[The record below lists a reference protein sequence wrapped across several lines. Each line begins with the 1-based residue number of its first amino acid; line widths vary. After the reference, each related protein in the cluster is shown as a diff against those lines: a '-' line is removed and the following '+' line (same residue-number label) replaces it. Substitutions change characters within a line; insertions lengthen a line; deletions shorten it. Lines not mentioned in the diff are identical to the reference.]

1 MSFKTLSRGAVIGL
15 CALFACTFTALTSE
29 VAPVGIL
36 IEMARDFHIPEGQAG
51 LSVSAFAMMVMMGAI
66 PLTIMTAHIDRKR
79 LVLLSLLGYVISN
92 LAVTVAPTFLVLCAG
107 RLIGGLAHALLMS
120 IAAAYA
126 ARLVPQDMTGR
137 AISFVYGGT
146 SLGMILGVPG
156 AAAIGH
162 LAGWRMTMGVMT
174 VLAVILTVCIAFF
187 LPPVT
192 SSVQVREGLPTIGGR
207 RAMRIFLVVVLV
219 DAVFF
224 FAHHLLYTYITPLL
238 LAHGLS
244 VGTLSIALLLTGG
257 FSILGL
263 WGAGQVVD
271 SKPAAGLLG
280 SGLAMLVGMG
290 LMYGHVLS
298 GWMAVAAVGL
308 WCIGY
313 AAIVPFVMSGAIRA
327 RATRP
332 DVAGAAINAAC
343 NAGILAGSA
352 AGGQVLSHGG
362 FAILVPLS
370 CGMVLLGIVLA
381 FFNPAA
387 FPRALAPADR
397 EG

>member
-1 MSFKTLSRGAVIGL
+1 MLFKTLPSGAVVGL
-15 CALFACTFTALTSE
+15 FALFACTFTALTSE

-36 IEMARDFHIPEGQAG
+36 IEMAQAFHIREGQAG
-51 LSVSAFAMMVMMGAI
+51 LAVSAFALMVMIAAI

-79 LVLLSLLGYVISN
+79 LVVLSLLGYVASN
-92 LAVTVAPTFLVLCAG
+92 LAVTVAPTFLILCAG

-126 ARLVPQDMTGR
+126 ARLVPQNMTGR

-146 SLGMILGVPG
+146 SLGMVLGVPG

-162 LAGWRMTMGVMT
+162 MVGWRMAMGIMT
-174 VLAVILTVCIAFF
+174 VLAVVLTICIGFF
-187 LPPVT
+187 LPPV
-192 SSVQVREGLPTIGGR
+192 SSPVQVREGLPAMAGQ
-207 RAMRIFLVVVLV
+207 RAMRIFLVVVVV

-244 VGTLSIALLLTGG
+244 TGTLSIALLMTGG

-263 WGAGQVVD
+263 WAAGLVVD
-271 SKPAAGLLG
+271 RWPAAGLLG

-290 LMYGHVLS
+290 LMYGHILS

-313 AAIVPFVMSGAIRA
+313 SAVVPFVMSGAIRA

-343 NAGILAGSA
+343 NMGILLGSA
-352 AGGQVLSHGG
+352 VGGEVLSNGG
-362 FAILVPLS
+362 FAVLTPLS
-370 CGMVLLGIVLA
+370 CAMVLLGMIVAML
-381 FFNPAA
+381 NPAA
-387 FPRALAPADR
+387 FPRALTPAEE

>member
-1 MSFKTLSRGAVIGL
+1 MLFKTLPPGAVVGL
-15 CALFACTFTALTSE
+15 FALFACTFTALTSE

-36 IEMARDFHIPEGQAG
+36 IEMAQAFHIREGQAG
-51 LSVSAFAMMVMMGAI
+51 LAVSAFALMVMIAAI

-79 LVLLSLLGYVISN
+79 LVVLSLLGYVASN
-92 LAVTVAPTFLVLCAG
+92 LAVTVAPTFLILCAG

-126 ARLVPQDMTGR
+126 ARLVPQNMTGR

-146 SLGMILGVPG
+146 SLGMVLGVPG

-162 LAGWRMTMGVMT
+162 MVGWRMAMGIMT
-174 VLAVILTVCIAFF
+174 VLAVVLTICIGFF
-187 LPPVT
+187 LPPV
-192 SSVQVREGLPTIGGR
+192 SSPVQVREGLPAMAGQ
-207 RAMRIFLVVVLV
+207 RAMRIFLVVVVV

-244 VGTLSIALLLTGG
+244 TGTLSIALLMTGG

-263 WGAGQVVD
+263 WAAGLVVD
-271 SKPAAGLLG
+271 RWPAAGLLG

-290 LMYGHVLS
+290 LMYGHILS

-313 AAIVPFVMSGAIRA
+313 SAVVPFVMSGAIRA

-343 NAGILAGSA
+343 NMGILLGSA
-352 AGGQVLSHGG
+352 VGGEVLSNGG
-362 FAILVPLS
+362 FALLTPLS
-370 CGMVLLGIVLA
+370 CAMVLLGMIVAML
-381 FFNPAA
+381 NPAA
-387 FPRALAPADR
+387 FPRALTPAEE

>member
-1 MSFKTLSRGAVIGL
+1 MLFKTLPPGAVVGL
-15 CALFACTFTALTSE
+15 FALFACTFTALTSE

-36 IEMARDFHIPEGQAG
+36 IEMAQAFHIREGQAG
-51 LSVSAFAMMVMMGAI
+51 LAVSAFALMVMIAAI

-79 LVLLSLLGYVISN
+79 LVVLSLLGYVASN
-92 LAVTVAPTFLVLCAG
+92 LAVTVAPTFLILCAG

-126 ARLVPQDMTGR
+126 ARLVPQNMTGR

-146 SLGMILGVPG
+146 SLGMVLGVPG

-162 LAGWRMTMGVMT
+162 MVGWRMAMGIMT
-174 VLAVILTVCIAFF
+174 VLAVVLTICIGFF
-187 LPPVT
+187 LPPV
-192 SSVQVREGLPTIGGR
+192 SSPVQVREGLPAMAGQ
-207 RAMRIFLVVVLV
+207 RAMRIFLVVVVV

-244 VGTLSIALLLTGG
+244 TGTLSIALLMTGG

-263 WGAGQVVD
+263 WAAGLVVD
-271 SKPAAGLLG
+271 RWPAAGLLG

-290 LMYGHVLS
+290 LMYGHILS

-313 AAIVPFVMSGAIRA
+313 SAVVPFVMSGAIRA

-343 NAGILAGSA
+343 NMGILLGSA
-352 AGGQVLSHGG
+352 VGGEVLSNGG
-362 FAILVPLS
+362 FAVLTPLS
-370 CGMVLLGIVLA
+370 CAMVLLGMIVAML
-381 FFNPAA
+381 NPAA
-387 FPRALAPADR
+387 FPRALTPAEE

>member
-1 MSFKTLSRGAVIGL
+1 MLFKTLPPGAMVGL

-36 IEMARDFHIPEGQAG
+36 IEMAQAFHIREGQAG
-51 LSVSAFAMMVMMGAI
+51 LAVSAFALMVMIAAV

-79 LVLLSLLGYVISN
+79 LVLLSLLGYVASN
-92 LAVTVAPTFLVLCAG
+92 LAVTVAPTFLILCAG

-126 ARLVPQDMTGR
+126 ARLVPQNMTGR

-146 SLGMILGVPG
+146 SLGMVLGVPG

-162 LAGWRMTMGVMT
+162 MVGWRMAMGIMT
-174 VLAVILTVCIAFF
+174 VLAVVLTVCIAFF
-187 LPPVT
+187 LPPV
-192 SSVQVREGLPTIGGR
+192 SSPVQVREGLPALAGR
-207 RAMRIFLVVVLV
+207 RAMRIFLVVVVV

-244 VGTLSIALLLTGG
+244 TGTLSIALLMTGG

-263 WGAGQVVD
+263 WAAGLVVD
-271 SKPAAGLLG
+271 RRPAAGLLG
-280 SGLAMLVGMG
+280 SGLAMLLGMG
-290 LMYGHVLS
+290 LMYGHILS

-313 AAIVPFVMSGAIRA
+313 SAVVPFVMSGAIRA

-343 NAGILAGSA
+343 NMGILLGSA
-352 AGGQVLSHGG
+352 VGGEVLSNGG
-362 FAILVPLS
+362 FAILTPLS
-370 CGMVLLGIVLA
+370 CAMVLLGMMVA
-381 FFNPAA
+381 MVNPAA
-387 FPRALAPADR
+387 FPRALTPAEE

>member
-1 MSFKTLSRGAVIGL
+1 MLFKTLPPGAMVGL
-15 CALFACTFTALTSE
+15 FALFACTFTALTSE

-36 IEMARDFHIPEGQAG
+36 IEMAQAFHIREGQAG
-51 LSVSAFAMMVMMGAI
+51 LAVSAFALMVMIAAI

-79 LVLLSLLGYVISN
+79 LVVLSLLGYVASN
-92 LAVTVAPTFLVLCAG
+92 LAVTVAPTFLILCAG

-126 ARLVPQDMTGR
+126 ARLVPQNMTGR

-146 SLGMILGVPG
+146 SLGMVLGVPG

-162 LAGWRMTMGVMT
+162 MVGWRMAMGIMT
-174 VLAVILTVCIAFF
+174 VLAVVLTICIGFF
-187 LPPVT
+187 LPPV
-192 SSVQVREGLPTIGGR
+192 SSPVQVREGLPAMAGQ
-207 RAMRIFLVVVLV
+207 RAMRIFLVVVVV

-244 VGTLSIALLLTGG
+244 TGTLSIALLMTGG

-263 WGAGQVVD
+263 WAAGLVVD
-271 SKPAAGLLG
+271 RWPAAGLLG

-290 LMYGHVLS
+290 LMYGHILS

-313 AAIVPFVMSGAIRA
+313 SAVVPFVMSGAIRA

-343 NAGILAGSA
+343 NMGILLGSA
-352 AGGQVLSHGG
+352 VGGEVLSNGG
-362 FAILVPLS
+362 FAVLTPLS
-370 CGMVLLGIVLA
+370 CAMVLLGMIVAML
-381 FFNPAA
+381 NPAA
-387 FPRALAPADR
+387 FPRALTPAEE

>member
-1 MSFKTLSRGAVIGL
+1 MLFKTLPPGAMVGL

-36 IEMARDFHIPEGQAG
+36 IEMAQAFHIREGQAG
-51 LSVSAFAMMVMMGAI
+51 LAVSAFALMVMIAAV

-79 LVLLSLLGYVISN
+79 LVLLSLLGYVASN
-92 LAVTVAPTFLVLCAG
+92 LAVTVAPTFLILCAG

-126 ARLVPQDMTGR
+126 ARLVPQNMTGR

-146 SLGMILGVPG
+146 SLGMVLGVPG

-162 LAGWRMTMGVMT
+162 MVGWRMAMGIMT
-174 VLAVILTVCIAFF
+174 VLAVVLTVCIAFF
-187 LPPVT
+187 LPPV
-192 SSVQVREGLPTIGGR
+192 SSPVQVREGLPALAGR
-207 RAMRIFLVVVLV
+207 RAMRIFLVVVVV

-244 VGTLSIALLLTGG
+244 TGTLSIALLMTGG

-263 WGAGQVVD
+263 WAAGLVVD
-271 SKPAAGLLG
+271 RWPAAGLLG
-280 SGLAMLVGMG
+280 SGLAMLLGMG
-290 LMYGHVLS
+290 LMYGHILS

-313 AAIVPFVMSGAIRA
+313 SAVVPFVMSGAIRA

-343 NAGILAGSA
+343 NMGILLGSA
-352 AGGQVLSHGG
+352 VGGEVLSNGG
-362 FAILVPLS
+362 FAILTPLS
-370 CGMVLLGIVLA
+370 CAMVLLGMMVA
-381 FFNPAA
+381 MVNPAA
-387 FPRALAPADR
+387 FPRALTPAEE